1 MSSSQPSISASA
13 RVATVAR
20 HLQSSPSAA
29 NVEHIT
35 VFGAGLMGAGIAQ
48 VAATAGYKVKLV
60 DVNQKALEY
69 VFVYVYS

>member
-1 MSSSQPSISASA
+1 MSASS

-20 HLQSSPSAA
+20 HLAPTQK
-29 NVEHIT
+29 VEHIT

-48 VAATAGYKVKLV
+48 VAAMAGYKVKLV

-69 VFVYVYS
+69 VWLSVTC